1 MADSMQSEAL
11 AQFLSTVGDVD
22 HNTAVNC
29 LEDAGWDV
37 GVAVET
43 YYNHLE
49 DNKSEP
55 SAPKRGQGV
64 WPSASKVSSK
74 PTSSGGIRTFG
85 EISKQP
91 EAPEEEGQDMFA
103 GGEKSGTAVRYPGL
117 PDNVGSMLDGL
128 FSRVNKPRPAD
139 EEDEEENEEEPKPK
153 SKFSGSGMRLGETA
167 VSEASETAPG
177 SFSNQTIPSSSR
189 NQVVVRNLTLWS
201 NGLTLED
208 GPLMSYDSPEG
219 RQFMEAV
226 SRGMAP
232 LDLLGAEQ
240 GQKVDVHV
248 HRKLEE
254 EYKAPPAALRPFSG
268 TGNRLGSIVPS
279 QISSQQKS
287 AETPVK
293 APEHAVDPNKPQTSL
308 QIRLADGTRLVARF
322 NLDNTIADIRNFI
335 DCSVPN
341 GQTNNYIIQT
351 SFPVKVLDDPSQ
363 TLEQAKLSN
372 AVIMQ
377 RKV

>member
-1 MADSMQSEAL
+1 MSGWPLKLITIIWRIIKVNPARLNGAKEYGHLQAKLAPSPL
-11 AQFLSTVGDVD
+11 AQGESVHLAKYPSSLKLLKKKVKI
-22 HNTAVNC
+22 C
-29 LEDAGWDV
+29 L
-37 GVAVET
+37 
-43 YYNHLE
+43 
-49 DNKSEP
+49 
-55 SAPKRGQGV
+55 
-64 WPSASKVSSK
+64 
-74 PTSSGGIRTFG
+74 
-85 EISKQP
+85 P
-91 EAPEEEGQDMFA
+91 EAK
-103 GGEKSGTAVRYPGL
+103 KSGTAVRYPGL

-268 TGNRLGSIVPS
+268 TGNRLG
-279 QISSQQKS
+279 
-287 AETPVK
+287 
-293 APEHAVDPNKPQTSL
+293 
-308 QIRLADGTRLVARF
+308 R
-322 NLDNTIADIRNFI
+322 
-335 DCSVPN
+335 
-341 GQTNNYIIQT
+341 
-351 SFPVKVLDDPSQ
+351 
-363 TLEQAKLSN
+363 
-372 AVIMQ
+372 
-377 RKV
+377 